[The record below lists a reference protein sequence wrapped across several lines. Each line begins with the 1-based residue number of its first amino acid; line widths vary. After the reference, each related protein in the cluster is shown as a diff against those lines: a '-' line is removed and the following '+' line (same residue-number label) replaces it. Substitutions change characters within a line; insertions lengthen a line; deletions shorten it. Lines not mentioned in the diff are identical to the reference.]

1 MKQET
6 KETLSYI
13 VNGLSLAAFFLLGAI
28 LDVPEGWPAVE
39 VLAWTLFGVGMLLV
53 VLSIS
58 TLARNRGQGLIDW
71 GVYGIVR
78 HPMYVGA
85 IVLFLSWIPFVPHWI
100 TLLISSA
107 NVAIVYWHIL
117 QGERGNVERFG
128 SAYRRYMEAVPR
140 VNLLAGLLRRLQGLQ
155 AAADE

>member
-13 VNGLSLAAFFLLGAI
+13 ANGLSLATLFLLGAI
-28 LDVPEGWPAVE
+28 FDVPGGWPVVK
-39 VLAWTLFGVGMLLV
+39 VLAWVLFGVGMLLV
-53 VLSIS
+53 VLSVS
-58 TLARNRGQGLIDW
+58 TLVRNRGQGLIDW

-85 IVLFLSWIPFVPHWI
+85 MVLFLSWTLFVPHWI
-100 TLLISSA
+100 TLLISSG

-128 SAYRRYMEAVPR
+128 GAYRCYMEAVPR
-140 VNLLAGLLRRLQGLQ
+140 VNLLAGLLRRLQSLR
-155 AAADE
+155 ASADE